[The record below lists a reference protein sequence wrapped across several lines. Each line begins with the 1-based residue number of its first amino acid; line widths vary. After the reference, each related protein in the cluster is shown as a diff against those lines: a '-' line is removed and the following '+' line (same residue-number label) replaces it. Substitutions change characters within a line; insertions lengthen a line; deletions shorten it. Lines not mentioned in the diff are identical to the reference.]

1 MTTTPAANLT
11 EREIRFAAR
20 SNASQRIIAAGILL
34 VFLYYA
40 ASVLATVVLSI
51 LLAYFLDPVV
61 EWLEGL
67 HLPRALGSLLVVLLM
82 VALLG
87 AALTEVWYRVE
98 GFANDW
104 PKYSAKLHNASQ
116 VVQRRLDLIE
126 QSVNKISPDEPRRAT
141 VRVEDPHT
149 VRNLLLQGL
158 GSIGNLLIAASFVPF
173 LVFFM
178 LAAKRDVWH
187 ATLQLFPSTQ
197 RTQVKNTLEA
207 VGGVLR
213 GYVMGNFFVAAILAV
228 ACTAFFWIMGL
239 DYPFLT
245 GALSGALNLVPYFGT
260 VLASV
265 PPLIVGLTKW
275 ENIVPFLFVVG
286 VMALF
291 HLFALNVLFPA
302 LVGRRVQLNALAVT
316 LALLF
321 WGWLWGAMGLLLGI
335 PITASL
341 KVICDHVEGWEPVG
355 RWLSA

>member
-1 MTTTPAANLT
+1 MATTPAPNLT
-11 EREIRFAAR
+11 EREVRFAAR
-20 SNASQRIIAAGILL
+20 SNASQRIIASGIVL

-40 ASVLATVVLSI
+40 ASVLATVVLAI
-51 LLAYFLDPVV
+51 LLAYFVDPVV
-61 EWLEGL
+61 EWLEDR
-67 HLPRALGSLLVVLLM
+67 HLPRALGSLMVVLLM
-82 VALLG
+82 IALLVG
-87 AALTEVWYRVE
+87 ALTAVWGRVQD
-98 GFANDW
+98 FVNDW
-104 PKYSAKLHNASQ
+104 PKYSSKLRAVSVGVEKKLEKIEQNVNALTPEE
-116 VVQRRLDLIE
+116 QRR
-126 QSVNKISPDEPRRAT
+126 PA
-141 VRVEDPHT
+141 VRVEEPHT
-149 VRNLLLQGL
+149 VRNLLFQGL

-197 RTQVKNTLEA
+197 RTQVKNTLEE
-207 VGGVLR
+207 VGSVLR
-213 GYVMGNFFVAAILAV
+213 GYVMGNALVAAILAV
-228 ACTAFFWIMGL
+228 ACAAFFWFMGL

-245 GALSGALNLVPYFGT
+245 GTLSGALNLVPYFGT

-275 ENIVPFLFVVG
+275 DNIVPFLFVVG
-286 VMALF
+286 IMALF

-316 LALLF
+316 LSLLF